1 MSNPL
6 GQTAGQAI
14 STVGGIGGIGGI
26 VEGLRA
32 YVRSPVGLFLV
43 IVMIIGIG
51 YGTWVKYFKS

>member
-1 MSNPL
+1 MTNAL

-14 STVGGIGGIGGI
+14 STVGGIGGM
-26 VEGLRA
+26 VAGLRA
-32 YVRSPVGLFLV
+32 YMKTPTGVFLV